1 MYDPIRLL
9 IGIQKPDIA
18 EPLAV
23 GQGHRDLSIG
33 GNRQRS
39 VRAVISAVGNAE
51 FVVARNDLGAAG
63 AGGDVA
69 VGICQGDDRFRQGV
83 SVLGGRRGDGVLS
96 PVQERSVFR
105 NGVLQVLQKRRCRVG
120 VCRPQSLQRRGIGA
134 RCRGII
140 LYMVGHVQI
149 IRHLEDQLDGRVRIR
164 RGHMDADGLDGGGL
178 CIQLVAALVV
188 IDHIVGGNAVD
199 LIDEPLLQTDEFN
212 V

>member
-51 FVVARNDLGAAG
+51 FVVARNDLSAAG

-69 VGICQGDDRFRQGV
+69 VGICQGNDRFRQGA
-83 SVLGGRRGDGVLS
+83 SILCGRCGDGILGS
-96 PVQERSVFR
+96 VQERRVFC
-105 NGVLQVLQKRRCRVG
+105 NGVLQVLQERPRRVG
-120 VCRPQSLQRRGIGA
+120 ICRPQPLQRRGIGV
-134 RCRGII
+134 RCRRVI
-140 LYMVGHVQI
+140 LHMVGHVQVI
-149 IRHLEDQLDGRVRIR
+149 CHLEDQLDGRVRIR
-164 RGHMDADGLDGGGL
+164 RRHMDADGLDGGSRGV
-178 CIQLVAALVV
+178 QLVAALVIV
-188 IDHIVGGNAVD
+188 DHIVGRNAID